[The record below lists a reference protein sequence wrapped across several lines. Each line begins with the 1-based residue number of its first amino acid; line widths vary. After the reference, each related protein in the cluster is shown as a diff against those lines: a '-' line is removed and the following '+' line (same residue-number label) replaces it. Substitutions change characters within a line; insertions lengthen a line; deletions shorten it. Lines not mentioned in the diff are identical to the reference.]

1 MRNFSKVVVNIN
13 FENLFKKSLNKKQ
26 LIWNL
31 IASLINL
38 TLHILL
44 SVY

>member
-1 MRNFSKVVVNIN
+1 MRNISKIVVNMS
-13 FENLFKKSLNKKQ
+13 FRNLFKKSLNKK
-26 LIWNL
+26 LLTWNS